1 MKIIDYHEL
10 INKFENINT
19 IYNNWIFWHKKHK
32 IIDFDN
38 IEISKSYFKQ
48 YDKNNHKNTYKYI
61 KYGKSFEFEDYW
73 SCTNFVFGL
82 INSNND
88 LLAIFV
94 SDNGNDAIYYDDI
107 ILNPN
112 FNWIDIFNYIFY
124 INNKKFNYVIL
135 SFKFMKHHEIINTI
149 LVNNYNS
156 FKIKNNYIL
165 PIKYFNYNNKLF
177 KNIKDFD
184 INIDFYDVLG
194 FNKLNIS
201 YTHNT
206 KSKIINYKNNK
217 NNEKY
222 NLLIFEKPIISYY
235 MKKETFFN
243 RCRCIYDNNNNKNI
257 KINDCDVFIN
267 ISLLNQNVNK
277 CEKKYNDLQR
287 LNKFKKFD
295 EYIGDGID
303 IIYGIYLYNNDN
315 YYNKFLYQL
324 VFDELQSGQV
334 DCIQS
339 KYGNN
344 IKISNKY
351 FNNSELFIDNKINKV
366 NNIINNDIIQK
377 NIYNYEDVH
386 NDTASRK
393 INTFHYIYIIRC
405 RESCRLNENIYK
417 IGKTCQYPFNRIKQY
432 PKNSEIVLIL
442 KVDNCHVFE
451 NILLKELKKKFKYIK
466 EYGNEYFEDNSECND
481 IINIVLNI
489 YNIKN
494 CVY

>member
-156 FKIKNNYIL
+156 FKIKNNY
-165 PIKYFNYNNKLF
+165 
-177 KNIKDFD
+177 
-184 INIDFYDVLG
+184 
-194 FNKLNIS
+194 
-201 YTHNT
+201 
-206 KSKIINYKNNK
+206 
-217 NNEKY
+217 
-222 NLLIFEKPIISYY
+222 
-235 MKKETFFN
+235 
-243 RCRCIYDNNNNKNI
+243 
-257 KINDCDVFIN
+257 
-267 ISLLNQNVNK
+267 
-277 CEKKYNDLQR
+277 
-287 LNKFKKFD
+287 
-295 EYIGDGID
+295 
-303 IIYGIYLYNNDN
+303 
-315 YYNKFLYQL
+315 
-324 VFDELQSGQV
+324 
-334 DCIQS
+334 
-339 KYGNN
+339 
-344 IKISNKY
+344 
-351 FNNSELFIDNKINKV
+351 
-366 NNIINNDIIQK
+366 
-377 NIYNYEDVH
+377 
-386 NDTASRK
+386 
-393 INTFHYIYIIRC
+393 
-405 RESCRLNENIYK
+405 
-417 IGKTCQYPFNRIKQY
+417 
-432 PKNSEIVLIL
+432 
-442 KVDNCHVFE
+442 
-451 NILLKELKKKFKYIK
+451 
-466 EYGNEYFEDNSECND
+466 
-481 IINIVLNI
+481 
-489 YNIKN
+489 
-494 CVY
+494 